1 MGNQAIPDIMLIG
14 SFAHLVIY
22 IWGTTSSVIKGGFH
36 TPWPVDFQIYGN
48 STYLNTKLYCY
59 TIRPKPSREWT

>member
-22 IWGTTSSVIKGGFH
+22 IWGTTSSVIKRGFSH
-36 TPWPVDFQIYGN
+36 PMTCGFSNLWKQ
-48 STYLNTKLYCY
+48 YLNTKLYCY
-59 TIRPKPSREWT
+59 TIRQKPSRE